1 MKPAIR
7 DEWAARLKS
16 GRYPQGQHTLT
27 MVHPDDTRK
36 HCCLGVLCEMGVEA
50 GVIPAG
56 VEVLWDGERAGNG
69 KKCLAYGEEQV
80 TGLLP
85 AEIMAWAELDSCDP
99 LLEVGEATDTAS
111 HLNDGGM
118 PFPEIAILIRNMP

>member
-27 MVHPDDTRK
+27 MVHPDGTRK

-56 VEVLWDGERAGNG
+56 VEILWDQDDKNG
-69 KKCLAYGEEQV
+69 KKCLAYGEEQIA
-80 TGLLP
+80 GLLP
-85 AEIMAWAELDSCDP
+85 AEIMAWAELDSDP
-99 LLEVGEATDTAS
+99 LLETGEATDTAS
-111 HLNDGGM
+111 HLNDSGM
-118 PFPEIAILIRNMP
+118 SFPRIAELIENLP